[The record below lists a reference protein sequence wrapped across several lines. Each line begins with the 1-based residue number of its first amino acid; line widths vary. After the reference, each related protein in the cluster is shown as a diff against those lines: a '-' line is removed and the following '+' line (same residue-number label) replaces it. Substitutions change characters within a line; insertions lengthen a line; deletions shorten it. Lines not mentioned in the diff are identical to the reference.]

1 MAEFES
7 LKPNI
12 GNDLPPIISNN
23 IRIEGILGRG
33 GMGTVYRAKHLSLD
47 RDVAVKIIN
56 PEFAAETKLLLENS
70 IAAQTSPMFKFLT
83 QTSNVV
89 DDTKL
94 TKNLQN
100 VTDPLL
106 IRPLAEIPVET
117 QVTTVLENVS
127 APQKQSGSLFKVV
140 GGIAATLILIAGGQ

>member
-83 QTSNVV
+83 
-89 DDTKL
+89 
-94 TKNLQN
+94 
-100 VTDPLL
+100 
-106 IRPLAEIPVET
+106 
-117 QVTTVLENVS
+117 
-127 APQKQSGSLFKVV
+127 
-140 GGIAATLILIAGGQ
+140 